1 MSIFKRALTA
11 VAASALIFTGV
22 QGVAFAAGPTTV
34 ATTSSNG
41 CTARIMKEPRVVKSP
56 KGNVTIMDYYATIA
70 CPNLAKGK
78 QARARAAC
86 VLAPDRYTSWAVR
99 GESWQSGNCFGST
112 ANKVTIQ
119 VR

>member
-1 MSIFKRALTA
+1 M
-11 VAASALIFTGV
+11 LIFTGL
-22 QGVAFAAGPTTV
+22 QGAAFAAGPTTV
-34 ATTSSNG
+34 TTTSSNG
-41 CTARIMKEPRVVKSP
+41 CTARIMKESRVVKSI
-56 KGNVTIMDYYATIA
+56 KGNVTVTDYYATIS

-86 VLAPDRYTSWAVR
+86 DFAPDRYTSWAIR

-112 ANKVTIQ
+112 AKKVTIQ